1 MSSRGL
7 VLNEY
12 VSKVAYQAVAKAGE
26 STLLPIIDQ
35 QSGEPEG
42 VLVASS
48 LERIVVCGREQAVLS
63 LTDIKTVQRT
73 MTRVQACR
81 AVLYV
86 PAEMVIPVLSCY
98 WRRCRRSMWCGW
110 LPHPRILPS

>member
-12 VSKVAYQAVAKAGE
+12 VSTVAYQAVARAGE

-48 LERIVVCGREQAVLS
+48 LERIVVCGREQALLS
-63 LTDIKTVQRT
+63 LMDIKTVQRT
-73 MTRVQACR
+73 MVRVQARR

-86 PAEMVIPVLSCY
+86 PAEMMIPNPVMLLATLSKIDII
-98 WRRCRRSMWCGW
+98 RMAPASTN
-110 LPHPRILPS
+110 PS

>member
-12 VSKVAYQAVAKAGE
+12 VSNVAYQAVARAGE

-48 LERIVVCGREQAVLS
+48 LERIVVCGREQALLS
-63 LTDIKTVQRT
+63 LVDIKTVQRT
-73 MTRVQACR
+73 MVRVQARR

-86 PAEMVIPVLSCY
+86 PAEMMIPNPVMLLATLSKIDII
-98 WRRCRRSMWCGW
+98 RMAPASTN
-110 LPHPRILPS
+110 PS

>member
-35 QSGEPEG
+35 QNGEPEG
-42 VLVASS
+42 ILVASS
-48 LERIVVCGREQAVLS
+48 LERIVVCGREQAALS
-63 LTDIKTVQRT
+63 LVDVKAVQRT
-73 MTRVQACR
+73 MVRVRARR
-81 AVLYV
+81 AVVYV
-86 PAEMVIPVLSCY
+86 PAETMIPNPVMLLATLSKIDIVRMVPAS
-98 WRRCRRSMWCGW
+98 SN
-110 LPHPRILPS
+110 PS

>member
-12 VSKVAYQAVAKAGE
+12 VSNVAYQAVAKAGE

-35 QSGEPEG
+35 KSGEPEG

-48 LERIVVCGREQAVLS
+48 LERIVVCGREQATLS
-63 LTDIKTVQRT
+63 LVDIKTVQGT
-73 MTRVQACR
+73 MARVQARR

-86 PAEMVIPVLSCY
+86 PAEMMIPNPVMLLATLSKIDII
-98 WRRCRRSMWCGW
+98 RMAPASTN
-110 LPHPRILPS
+110 PS

>member
-12 VSKVAYQAVAKAGE
+12 VSKVAYQAVARAGE

-35 QSGEPEG
+35 QNGEPEG

-63 LTDIKTVQRT
+63 LADIKTVQRT
-73 MTRVQACR
+73 MTRVQARR

-86 PAEMVIPVLSCY
+86 PAEMMIPSPVMLLATLSKIDVV
-98 WRRCRRSMWCGW
+98 RMAPASTN
-110 LPHPRILPS
+110 PS

>member
-7 VLNEY
+7 VVNEY

-35 QSGEPEG
+35 RNGEPEG

-48 LERIVVCGREQAVLS
+48 LERIVVCGREQAALS
-63 LTDIKTVQRT
+63 LEDVGTVRRT
-73 MTRVQACR
+73 MARVQARR

-86 PAEMVIPVLSCY
+86 PAEMVIPNPVMLMAALSKIDIV
-98 WRRCRRSMWCGW
+98 RMVPASAN
-110 LPHPRILPS
+110 PS